1 MIVSPM
7 SNELAYRDE
16 VEKSFSEV
24 QEKFQNFSDD
34 SGFLSLQ
41 LKTSYLTYF
50 HSKPKVFET
59 LTWGLN
65 HKTFYGRNSEPY

>member
-1 MIVSPM
+1 VIVSPM

-34 SGFLSLQ
+34 SVFLSLQ

-59 LTWGLN
+59 LTWGLI